1 MKNITTLILSVLVG
15 MSSFLLLSNL
25 MSLGFHQPASVSVID
40 EGLDGEIRVCPPDV
54 IYDDVRYAVEEW
66 NKAITYFGLR
76 YVWPDVLSKRLR
88 VSFDGC
94 NVRFEFVEFRELKAG
109 CKNVGDLMAVSVTS
123 FDGDGATIHIW
134 KGLVGQDIKDVL
146 RRVLIHE
153 FSWVLGIHPPI
164 TVAETAASPTGSL
177 KVTSLDIY
185 ALHARSMV
193 DFDGR
198 KVVNVDVPQ
207 NIPFITVER
216 GLAYDCL
223 IALASAFISLLSY
236 KILKVVEEWPT

>member
-1 MKNITTLILSVLVG
+1 MKRDILLSLLVG
-15 MSSFLLLSNL
+15 IAFFFFLSSALAS
-25 MSLGFHQPASVSVID
+25 SLHAPVTVSLVN
-40 EGLDGEIRVCPPDV
+40 EGLDGEVRVCPPDI

-76 YVWPDVLSKRLR
+76 YIWLDVLSKRLR
-88 VSFDGC
+88 ISSDEC

-109 CKNVGDLMAVSVTS
+109 CKDVGDLMAVSVTS

-153 FSWVLGIHPPI
+153 FSWVLGIHPPV
-164 TVAETAASPTGSL
+164 TVVETAASPTGSL

-193 DFDGR
+193 DFNGR

-236 KILKVVEEWPT
+236 KLLKVVEEWPI